1 VDSRDPL
8 WELRRARGGTL
19 PEPARVSGK
28 GIHLPSPSYWP
39 IVTAFGTALTLVG
52 FLMHVTL
59 WVILLGVAITL
70 LGIFSWAFEPA
81 DH

>member
-1 VDSRDPL
+1 VDARDAL
-8 WELRRARGGTL
+8 WELKRARGGAL
-19 PEPARVSGK
+19 PEPERVSGR

-39 IVTAFGTALTLVG
+39 IVTAIGTATTLIG

-59 WVILLGVAITL
+59 AVILAGVAITM

>member
-1 VDSRDPL
+1 M
-8 WELRRARGGTL
+8 
-19 PEPARVSGK
+19 SGK

-59 WVILLGVAITL
+59 WVILAGRRDHHARHLLVGV
-70 LGIFSWAFEPA
+70 
-81 DH
+81 